1 MIYGIIIMLLTSS
14 LLTTTINGQ
23 DTIDTLKLFPT
34 SVTENKKDTFKM
46 TQDVEDI
53 KIEQR
58 AINEE
63 MVDKLKELKKLLE
76 EKKKKEDD

>member
-23 DTIDTLKLFPT
+23 DTIDTLKLFPP

-53 KIEQR
+53 KMEQR